1 MFDRIMAALLTA
13 APTALLL
20 CAATSLWL
28 GRRLELLP
36 GNQGLGPWLFILF
49 WLLLNT
55 TQMLYTKLPLNRYSK
70 TQDE

>member
-49 WLLLNT
+49 WLLL
-55 TQMLYTKLPLNRYSK
+55 TK
-70 TQDE
+70 